1 MQLARAV
8 LVLFVVTR
16 AGAETGQ
23 PTPNIQ
29 AGQKI
34 FESQCALCH
43 GANGGGGRGPSLH
56 RPKLERASD
65 DAALRKLIEDG
76 IPPEMPDAW
85 QLSPPDIANVA
96 AFVRSLGAIPPE
108 TVPGDAARG
117 AAVYREKNC
126 ASCHIVNGVG
136 TGFGP
141 ELSAIGARR
150 NAAHLREAL
159 LKPAAFIPDDFVSAE
174 VITLAGETILGI
186 RANEDSFTI
195 QIKDAAGR
203 FHSFRKDEVRSWRL
217 LREQSAMPAFDQAL
231 TAGELTDL
239 VAYLASLR
247 GNP

>member
-1 MQLARAV
+1 MYLARAILV
-8 LVLFVVTR
+8 LVAVAL
-16 AGAETGQ
+16 ADGQ
-23 PTPNIQ
+23 TDQSTPNLEM
-29 AGQKI
+29 GRKI
-34 FESQCALCH
+34 FQSQCALCH
-43 GANGGGGRGPSLH
+43 GTNGGGGRGPSLH
-56 RPKLERASD
+56 RPKLERAPD
-65 DAALRKLIEDG
+65 DAALRKLIEEG

-108 TVPGDAARG
+108 SVSGDAAKG
-117 AAVYREKNC
+117 AIVYREKNC

-141 ELSAIGARR
+141 ELSAIGAHR

-159 LKPAAFIPDDFVSAE
+159 LKPAAFIPEDFVSAF
-174 VITLAGETILGI
+174 VVTATGGMIRGI

-203 FHSFRKDEVRSWRL
+203 FYSFRKDEVRSWDL
-217 LREQSAMPAFDQAL
+217 LRDQSAMPAFDQTL
-231 TAGELTDL
+231 SPGELTDL

-247 GNP
+247 GNK

>member
-1 MQLARAV
+1 MYLIRAILI
-8 LVLFVVTR
+8 LVVVTR
-16 AGAETGQ
+16 AEGQ
-23 PTPNIQ
+23 TDRSTPNLQ
-29 AGQKI
+29 AGRKI
-34 FESQCALCH
+34 FESQCAVCH

-56 RPKLERASD
+56 RPKLERAPD
-65 DAALRKLIEDG
+65 DGALRKLIAEG
-76 IPPEMPDAW
+76 IAPEMPDAW

-108 TVPGDAARG
+108 SVSGDAAKG
-117 AAVYREKNC
+117 AIIYREKNC

-141 ELSAIGARR
+141 ELSAVGAHR

-174 VITLAGETILGI
+174 VVTASGETIRGV

-195 QIKDAAGR
+195 QIKDAARR
-203 FHSFRKDEVRSWRL
+203 FYSFRKDEVRSWRL
-217 LREQSAMPAFDQAL
+217 LREQSEMPAFDQGL
-231 TAGELTDL
+231 SPGELTDL

-247 GNP
+247 GNL